1 MVKLVRLATAI
12 SVMAALFVFACNL
25 PADDSSNNQAGK
37 DGQKIEEAKKPSGG
51 RTDTSFLRKL
61 LKKDQAGFG
70 DGIRAAWILLK
81 GADEEMDF
89 SKRREE
95 LIRLGIVPADW
106 TYTED
111 TPLTKGM
118 VSYLIV
124 KVLDIKGGVTM
135 RIFGCSERYALRE
148 CAYLGLIVDGP
159 KSKYVT
165 GGELLGVMARSEK
178 YQKESE
184 SEESGV
190 SQE

>member
-124 KVLDIKGGVTM
+124 KVLDIKG
-135 RIFGCSERYALRE
+135 YALRE